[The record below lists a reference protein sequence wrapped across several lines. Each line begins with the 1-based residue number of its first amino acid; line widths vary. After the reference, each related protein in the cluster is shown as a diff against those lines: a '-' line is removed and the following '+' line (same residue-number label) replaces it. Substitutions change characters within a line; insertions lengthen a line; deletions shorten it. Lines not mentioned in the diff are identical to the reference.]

1 MCHIKSCVLSV
12 STSSI
17 SKLNKDL
24 RHHSREMIKF
34 VYFFRKR
41 LEIRTITNEWLLN
54 CAEYWLQNWIT
65 STEARRVLTLDMQP
79 ISDEYCLENFSW
91 SNEICVF
98 THDIRLICSHYW
110 SKHILHKILNFE
122 NLPSTY
128 ILSLNYLYSK
138 QDPRKMTKYEHSVLT
153 FGYIH

>member
-1 MCHIKSCVLSV
+1 MCHIKSCVLSCKN
-12 STSSI
+12 SGI
-17 SKLNKDL
+17 FMLHKGCN
-24 RHHSREMIKF
+24 HHSHEVIKF
-34 VYFFRKR
+34 VYLFWKS
-41 LEIRTITNEWLLN
+41 LEIRTITNELQLN
-54 CAEYWLQNWIT
+54 CAEYGLQIWLT
-65 STEARRVLTLDMQP
+65 STKARRVLTLVIQP
-79 ISDEYCLENFSW
+79 ISDEECLENSTW

-98 THDIRLICSHYW
+98 TYDIRLICSHYR
-110 SKHILHKILNFE
+110 SKHILHKILNFV